1 MIKIEWEHIILIV
14 TVLVLALMEINAIG
28 KKMKLKPETKR
39 KIFHICMGLTVLT
52 FPYIFTSGLSVVVL
66 LILAIGFLLTLKY
79 TNLKHTLGK
88 PLYDVNR
95 KSSGEIYFTVAVFL
109 IYFLSKGNP
118 ILYCVPILV
127 LTFADSV
134 AAIIGK
140 NYAKKTISQQNE
152 DAKSIEG
159 SFMFFI
165 VAFLLVL
172 IPLLLFTNVGR
183 AETLLIA
190 AIVGLNV
197 SMIEMISH
205 SGNDNLLIPLTTY
218 AFLSSLIGQSINTLC
233 MNITVLIVIFA
244 LVTVIN
250 RIKSWSKM
258 AVIEFVVAGYLTVL
272 LYGFYAIFPPLMLLL
287 TVMTYPSKRSSEVNN
302 IYDARIIETNVTI
315 GIAISAIAAILHL
328 KEHLFMIYALVYA
341 MHLTINSYV
350 RFKYYL
356 NLTDDNSLIYAFI
369 KGLCFILI
377 PSVAIQKIVFGAYP
391 TPQLLIAMSIAL
403 FASGVFILIY
413 KKDQKKEVISI
424 ENGYVHMKIVMFLAI
439 VVETLHY
446 FSIV

>member
-1 MIKIEWEHIILIV
+1 MMQIEWEHIILIV
-14 TVLVLALMEINAIG
+14 TVLVLVLMEINAIG

-39 KIFHICMGLTVLT
+39 KVFHICMGLTVLS
-52 FPYIFTSGLSVVVL
+52 FPYIFTSSLSVVAL
-66 LILAIGFLLTLKY
+66 LILSIVLLLTLKY

-95 KSSGEIYFTVAVFL
+95 KSSGEIYFAIAVFL
-109 IYFLSKGNP
+109 IYFLSKGNHV
-118 ILYCVPILV
+118 LYCIPILV

-140 NYAKKTISQQNE
+140 NYAKKSLSQQNE

-183 AETLLIA
+183 AETLIIA
-190 AIVGLNV
+190 TIVGLNV

-218 AFLSSLIGQSINTLC
+218 AFLSSLIGQSMSTLC

-244 LVTVIN
+244 LVTIIN

-258 AVIEFVVAGYLTVL
+258 AVIEFAVAGYLTVL
-272 LYGFYAIFPPLMLLL
+272 LYGFYALFPPLMLLL
-287 TVMTYPSKRSSEVNN
+287 TVMTYPSKRSNEVNN
-302 IYDARIIETNVTI
+302 IYDARIIETNITI
-315 GIAISAIAAILHL
+315 GIAICAIAAILNL
-328 KEHLFMIYALVYA
+328 KEHLFMVYALVYA

-356 NLTDDNSLIYAFI
+356 NLTEDNSLIYAFI
-369 KGLCFILI
+369 KGLLFIII
-377 PSVAIQKIVFGAYP
+377 PSVAVHKIVFGISP
-391 TPQLLIAMSIAL
+391 TPQMLIASIVAL
-403 FASGVFILIY
+403 FASGVFIYIY
-413 KKDQKKEVISI
+413 KKDQKKEVISV
-424 ENGYVHMKIVMFLAI
+424 ENGYMHMKIVLSLALA
-439 VVETLHY
+439 VETLH
-446 FSIV
+446 FCNII